1 MKRFVY
7 IICFVSS
14 LFLGSAVF
22 GQAAETSE
30 SSSNTASSDSSE
42 AFSYIPELEAEEV
55 TDLDL
60 SKTKV
65 IFKTNVKGC
74 KIFLNGNLQGVS
86 QLTLLNLVEGIYHLY
101 VSKNDY
107 SYKEYFIYVEHGK
120 SKTFYIELEPM
131 EKKAV
136 SRNSVQASASSSSSK
151 KTGDGDSGAIGD
163 ASSVSAD
170 SAQSQSSTSSTAD
183 AK

>member
-7 IICFVSS
+7 IICFVFS

-131 EKKAV
+131 EKKA
-136 SRNSVQASASSSSSK
+136 SSK